1 MSRKPK
7 VKDESSTVIIRPQK
21 GKQELFLRS
30 PADICIYGG
39 AAGGGKTYAILL
51 ECLRHVNNPRFEA
64 VILRQSRP
72 QIMNAGGLYSTSQE
86 IYPHLGAISVLT
98 PNIQWRFPS
107 GAKITFAHM
116 FYEKEKYNWQGSQI
130 PLLIFDELT
139 HFTESQFFYL
149 FSRNRSTCGIKPY
162 IRATCNPDGESWV
175 AKFINWWIDPE
186 TGYAD
191 ESKCGKLRYFLRRNN
206 LIHWADNREELY
218 KTFDLHTVE
227 ERNEIKSV
235 SFISAKLTDN
245 AAMLKHNP
253 GYLGSLKAMSEFD
266 QEQLLNGNWKIRQ
279 STGHYFKRSRVS
291 ILDTTPSDITRWVR
305 AWDLAATAPGENDTD
320 EGLPQAMRTN
330 NRKDSSAY
338 TAGVL
343 IGKRKN
349 GRVFVAD
356 VINVR
361 ENGADVRQ
369 LILNTAQSDTALYGR
384 VTIRLPQD
392 PGQAGK
398 DQAQSFV
405 RMLGGFSVSVALES
419 GNKVTRA
426 EPFSSQWLAGNVD
439 IRKAEWNDDYFR
451 QLENFPVGKL
461 KDMVDASANAYLE
474 LENEKLPIDFMDYE
488 AYVLG

>member
-1 MSRKPK
+1 MNKTAK
-7 VKDESSTVIIRPQK
+7 NLTIIIRPQQ

-39 AAGGGKTYAILL
+39 AAGGGKTFAILL
-51 ECLRHVNNPRFEA
+51 ECLRHIHNSRFEA
-64 VILRQSRP
+64 VIFRQSRP
-72 QIMNAGGLYSTSQE
+72 QIMNAGGLYNTSQE
-86 IYPHLGAISVLT
+86 IYPYLNATSVLT
-98 PNIQWRFPS
+98 PNVQWRFKS
-107 GAKITFAHM
+107 GAKVTFAHM

-149 FSRNRSTCGIKPY
+149 FSRNRSTCGVKPY
-162 IRATCNPDGESWV
+162 IRATCNPDSESWV
-175 AKFINWWIDPE
+175 AKFIEWWIDPV

-191 ESKCGKLRYFLRRNN
+191 ESKCGRIRYFIRRNN
-206 LIHWADNREELY
+206 FIHWADTRKELY
-218 KTFDLHTVE
+218 EKFQLFTPE
-227 ERNEIKSV
+227 EQEDVKSV

-245 AAMLKHNP
+245 RILMKHNP

-279 STGHYFKRSRVS
+279 AAGNYFKRSKVS
-291 ILDTTPSDITRWVR
+291 ILNAVPSDIIKWVR
-305 AWDLAATAPGENDTD
+305 AWDLAATAPSENEENDD
-320 EGLPQAMRTN
+320 LPRALRN
-330 NRKDSSAY
+330 YSRKDNSAY

-343 IGKRKN
+343 LGKRKN
-349 GRVFVAD
+349 GRVFIAD

-398 DQAQSFV
+398 AQAQSFV
-405 RMLGGFSVSVALES
+405 RMLGGFSVSVELET
-419 GNKVTRA
+419 GDKITRA

-439 IRKAEWNDDYFR
+439 IKNAIWNDEYFR
-451 QLENFPVGKL
+451 QLENFPAGKL

-474 LENEKLPIDFMDYE
+474 LENEKPEF
-488 AYVLG
+488 GFSF

>member
-1 MSRKPK
+1 MNRKTK
-7 VKDESSTVIIRPQK
+7 VQIKPSTIIIRPQH

-30 PADICIYGG
+30 SADICIYGG

-51 ECLRHVNNPRFEA
+51 ECLRHINNPQFEA

-72 QIMNAGGLYSTSQE
+72 QIMNAGGLYDTSQE
-86 IYPHLGAISVLT
+86 IYPYLGATNVVT
-98 PNIQWRFPS
+98 PKIQWRFKS

-130 PLLIFDELT
+130 PLLMFDELT

-149 FSRNRSTCGIKPY
+149 FSRNRSTCGVKPY

-175 AKFINWWIDPE
+175 AKFISWWIDPE

-191 ESKCGKLRYFLRRNN
+191 ESKCGKIRYFIRRNN
-206 LIHWADNREELY
+206 IIQWASSREELY
-218 KTFDLHTVE
+218 ESFGLYSE
-227 ERNEIKSV
+227 EEQNEVKSV
-235 SFISAKLTDN
+235 SFISAKLIDN
-245 AAMLKHNP
+245 PAMLKHNP

-266 QEQLLNGNWKIRQ
+266 QEQLLKGNWKIRQ
-279 STGHYFKRSRVS
+279 AVGHYFKRSKLS
-291 ILDTTPSDITRWVR
+291 MLNTTPIDIIRWVR
-305 AWDLAATAPGENDTD
+305 AWDLAATAPGENDEND
-320 EGLPQAMRTN
+320 GLPQALRN
-330 NRKDSSAY
+330 YSRKDNSAY

-343 IGKRKN
+343 LGKRKN
-349 GRVFVAD
+349 GRIFIAD

-369 LILNTAQSDTALYGR
+369 LILNTARSDTALYGR
-384 VTIRLPQD
+384 VIIRLPQD

-405 RMLGGFSVSVALES
+405 RMLGGYNVSVALET
-419 GNKVTRA
+419 GDKVTRA

-439 IRKAEWNDDYFR
+439 VLVSDWNDEYFR

-474 LENEKLPIDFMDYE
+474 LENEKPEF
-488 AYVLG
+488 GFSF